1 MSFIK
6 YDIKPHNK
14 KEIKDF
20 LFNNYTDKKQCF
32 FTNGQAKEY
41 VDDYLKRIPEQISG
55 VLFNIFADN
64 GWRVIITDD
73 NLGEKFGYNHEI
85 YSVTDKEHKTIYVYA
100 YSLAIEYRLGHE
112 LGHLVDIYL
121 GNISESNEWD
131 KCFHQHKQISNILY
145 FYFTVGYGEISKEEY
160 FADSFLLYL
169 NDAELLQ
176 QCNVAVYNMFVKFFK
191 NIYVLIEAVES
202 ETADSN
208 YRKTSTIY

>member
-1 MSFIK
+1 MSFIE
-6 YDIKPHNK
+6 YDIKPHTL

-20 LFNNYTDKKQCF
+20 LFNNDADKKQWF

-55 VLFNIFADN
+55 VLNIFADN

-73 NLGEKFGYNHEI
+73 NLEEKFGYNYEI
-85 YSVTDKEHKTIYVYA
+85 YGVTDKEHKIIYVYA
-100 YSLAIEYRLGHE
+100 HPLAIEYGLGHE
-112 LGHLVDIYL
+112 LGHFVDIYL
-121 GNISESNEWD
+121 GNISGSNEWN
-131 KCFHQHKQISNILY
+131 KCFHQHKQLPNIPC

-191 NIYVLIEAVES
+191 NIHVLIEAVE
-202 ETADSN
+202 

>member
-1 MSFIK
+1 MSFIE
-6 YDIKPHNK
+6 YDIKPHTL

-20 LFNNYTDKKQCF
+20 LFNNDTDKKQWF

-55 VLFNIFADN
+55 VLNIFAGN
-64 GWRVIITDD
+64 GWKVIITDD
-73 NLGEKFGYNHEI
+73 NLEEKFGYNYEI
-85 YSVTDKEHKTIYVYA
+85 YGVTDKEHKIIYVYA
-100 YSLAIEYRLGHE
+100 YPLAIEYGLGHE
-112 LGHLVDIYL
+112 LGHFVDIYL
-121 GNISESNEWD
+121 GNISGSNEWN
-131 KCFHQHKQISNILY
+131 KCFHQHKQLPNIPC

-191 NIYVLIEAVES
+191 NIHVLIEAVE
-202 ETADSN
+202 

>member
-1 MSFIK
+1 MSFIE
-6 YDIKPHNK
+6 YDIKPHTQ

-20 LFNNYTDKKQCF
+20 LFNNDTDKKQYF

-55 VLFNIFADN
+55 VLFNVFADN
-64 GWRVIITDD
+64 GWRIIITDD
-73 NLGEKFGYNHEI
+73 NLEEKFGYNYEI
-85 YSVTDKEHKTIYVYA
+85 YGVTDKEHKTIYVYA
-100 YSLAIEYRLGHE
+100 YPLAIEYGFGHE

-121 GNISESNEWD
+121 GNISGSDEWN
-131 KCFHQHKQISNILY
+131 KCFHQHKQLSNIPC

-169 NDAELLQ
+169 NDAELLR
-176 QCNVAVYNMFVKFFK
+176 QCNTAVYNVFVKFFR
-191 NIYVLIEAVES
+191 NIHVLIEVVES

>member
-1 MSFIK
+1 MSFIE
-6 YDIKPHNK
+6 YDIKPHTL

-20 LFNNYTDKKQCF
+20 LFNNDTDKKQWF

-55 VLFNIFADN
+55 VLNIFAGN
-64 GWRVIITDD
+64 GWKVIITDD
-73 NLGEKFGYNHEI
+73 NLEEKFGYNYEI
-85 YSVTDKEHKTIYVYA
+85 YGVTDKEHKTIYVYA
-100 YSLAIEYRLGHE
+100 YPLAIEYGFGHE

-121 GNISESNEWD
+121 GNISGSNEWN
-131 KCFHQHKQISNILY
+131 KCFHQHKQLPNIPY

-169 NDAELLQ
+169 NDAELLR
-176 QCNVAVYNMFVKFFK
+176 QCNTAVYNVFVKFFR
-191 NIYVLIEAVES
+191 NIHVLIEAVES

>member
-1 MSFIK
+1 MSFIE
-6 YDIKPHNK
+6 YDIKPHTQ

-20 LFNNYTDKKQCF
+20 LFNNDTDKKQCF

-55 VLFNIFADN
+55 VLFNIFAGN

-73 NLGEKFGYNHEI
+73 NLEEKFGYNYEI
-85 YSVTDKEHKTIYVYA
+85 YGVTDKEHKTIYVYA
-100 YSLAIEYRLGHE
+100 YPLAIEYGFGHE

-121 GNISESNEWD
+121 GNISGSDEWN
-131 KCFHQHKQISNILY
+131 KCFHQHKQLSNIPC

-191 NIYVLIEAVES
+191 NIHVLIEAVE
-202 ETADSN
+202 